1 VPEKDWERQG
11 ELPEGT
17 KIGAVAA
24 SRDGFGLVDAIEEPE
39 AEGLLERMRGRRTRL
54 LRAAAGSFTPTW
66 EGPGWVQALDCD
78 GPLCAAIGATLKP
91 SGSGS
96 DYHLLVST
104 DGGLQWETRGQV
116 DAPSVGQV
124 LVVSA
129 QEVWVLG
136 ASFLGLTTDG
146 GASWT
151 ELEMEGERNPH
162 AERLRRVEGG
172 VSLLGPGGLGVSRD
186 GGASWTFLDLEG
198 LRLVDVDDSFVVAV
212 AEGVVRVGE
221 RQGDD
226 IRWLPPL
233 PEGREPLRLVA
244 EEDVLRVLT
253 RAADPARGVDLA
265 IHRSEDG
272 GQTWSHH
279 PLPLGPRVDIAGRE
293 WGIGVDPRGAVY
305 GRVG

>member
-1 VPEKDWERQG
+1 MPEKDWERQG

-17 KIGAVAA
+17 KPGAVAV
-24 SRDGFGLVDAIEEPE
+24 SRDGFGLVGVTVEPE
-39 AEGLLERMRGRRTRL
+39 ADSLLERMRGRRTRL
-54 LRAAAGSFTPTW
+54 FRAAEGSFTPSW
-66 EGPGWVQALDCD
+66 EGPGWVQAVDCN

-91 SGSGS
+91 SGS

-104 DGGLQWETRGQV
+104 DGGREWQARGPV

-124 LVVSA
+124 LAVSDN
-129 QEVWVLG
+129 EVWVLG

-151 ELEMEGERNPH
+151 ELELEGERNPH
-162 AERLRRVEGG
+162 RERLRRVEGG
-172 VSLLGPGGLGVSRD
+172 VSLLGPNGMGVSRD

-198 LRLVDVDDSFVVAV
+198 LRLVDVDEAYVVAV

-244 EEDVLRVLT
+244 SEGVLRVLT
-253 RAADPARGVDLA
+253 RSADPSRGVDPV

-279 PLPLGPRVDIAGRE
+279 PLPLGPQVDIAGRE
-293 WGIGVDPRGAVY
+293 WGLGVDPRGGVY

>member
-17 KIGAVAA
+17 KMGAVAA
-24 SRDGFGLVDAIEEPE
+24 SRGGFGLVGAVVEPE
-39 AEGLLERMRGRRTRL
+39 AGSLLDRMRGRRTRIF
-54 LRAAAGSFTPTW
+54 RVAAGSFTPSW
-66 EGPGWVQALDCD
+66 EGPGWVQAMDCN

-96 DYHLLVST
+96 DYHLMVST
-104 DGGLQWETRGQV
+104 DGGREWQTRGRV

-124 LVVSA
+124 LAVSA
-129 QEVWVLG
+129 DEVWVLG
-136 ASFLGLTTDG
+136 AYFLGLTTDG

-151 ELEMEGERNPH
+151 ELELEGERNPH
-162 AERLRRVEGG
+162 SERLRRVEGG
-172 VSLLGPGGLGVSRD
+172 VSLLGPNGMGVSRD

-198 LRLVDVDDSFVVAV
+198 LRLVDVDDTYVVAV

-233 PEGREPLRLVA
+233 PEGREPLRLVSS
-244 EEDVLRVLT
+244 EGVLRVLT
-253 RAADPARGVDLA
+253 RSADPSRGVDLA
-265 IHRSEDG
+265 IHSSEDG

-279 PLPLGPRVDIAGRE
+279 SLPLGPQVDIAGRE
-293 WGIGVDPRGAVY
+293 WGLGVDLRGGVY